1 MPVKNK
7 YMAINQILRK
17 NQVLS
22 ALKSCHFKSAL
33 FLLSG
38 LMFSGVARS
47 GLVMFW
53 AEKEWMCQKSVLTRR
68 TKVSPWQLAQHSGF
82 SSWQKQKGLLGF
94 LQGSHTF
101 PPFPTPLTSPW
112 SGIIHLCTLQKER
125 FQVWN
130 TTAHLDE
137 VWGTFPFARNLM
149 PGERYSPRQFSK
161 TLLQALKVQPE
172 MNVSDWQM
180 FSGILEYELL
190 LNPWRHS

>member
-1 MPVKNK
+1 MHVKNK

-101 PPFPTPLTSPW
+101 PPLPYSPDQPMVRNYTPLYIT
-112 SGIIHLCTLQKER
+112 K
-125 FQVWN
+125 
-130 TTAHLDE
+130 
-137 VWGTFPFARNLM
+137 GTFPGL
-149 PGERYSPRQFSK
+149 EHYSPSGWSLGHIPICQEFDARWEILSK
-161 TLLQALKVQPE
+161 AV
-172 MNVSDWQM
+172 
-180 FSGILEYELL
+180 
-190 LNPWRHS
+190 